1 MAADIQLQMRR
12 NVEKMHETIGE
23 LDSWLGD
30 IGKRDA
36 QLRGVAAPTGSGKR
50 GGVADDDTDEEEEAR
65 AIEEAKEELR
75 KLALQQNA
83 EAAAIGKPDAMAK
96 SSGSGG
102 SGGSGGGGGGK
113 KGPLTHAQKYGQW
126 ERFDADAI
134 VEQIDK
140 TEAEREQLRKEVVRL
155 ENRRLQSQERKKA
168 AAAAAAS
175 EALRLQGNEAFSAAR
190 YEEAVGLYTDALGHT
205 PRSAVLYANRALAL
219 LKLHAHAEAEEDCD
233 AALLIEPANVKALL
247 RRAQARHAT
256 EQYDHAL
263 ADLESALEHEP
274 RNAAARSLMA
284 ECRRLKSLQVPRPKP
299 TLTKLSIEQVEH
311 DADNDGDAF
320 VLALAPPP
328 PPEDATHRI
337 TAAPSRAIA
346 GAAAAAL
353 SEHPASSSASTE
365 AVAASTA
372 EPVATA
378 TGGASTSTMRPPR
391 VLSSAVPTADSFPLP
406 TTLAEVERAWRSLRS
421 DRAEFAAYVRRVEP
435 SRFESLFRNNLP
447 AELFSALL
455 AALDG
460 HFAPEEAPRIL
471 AIMRAL
477 TTAGRFSILTM
488 CLDKPDQKAIDSLNI
503 KLIEAQGRG
512 DLPADEDLETM
523 RKAYS

>member
-96 SSGSGG
+96 CGG
-102 SGGSGGGGGGK
+102 SGGSGGK

-378 TGGASTSTMRPPR
+378 TGGASTMRPPR